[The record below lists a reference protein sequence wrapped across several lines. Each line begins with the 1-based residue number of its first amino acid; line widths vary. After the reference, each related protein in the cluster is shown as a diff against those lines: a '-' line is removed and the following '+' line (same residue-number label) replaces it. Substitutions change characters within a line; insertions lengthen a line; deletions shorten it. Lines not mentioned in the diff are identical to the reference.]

1 MRMLSVKGGGY
12 VYYWIMMA
20 RLVSEDDNMISNL
33 SFGETMIG
41 RGPLLKVLVY
51 LILTQLKVG
60 VACLDHRQESV

>member
-1 MRMLSVKGGGY
+1 
-12 VYYWIMMA
+12 MA